1 MNGLIKNVTAIVE
14 DVFECPGKLER
25 KIRKRPIPDARVAYS
40 KLLSVYAPYL
50 SNSSIGKSI
59 NRDHAAVWHYLNK
72 HEDLFTIN
80 DTAYILRYNACE
92 ARVKGLSNVKPV
104 DYREELQERLQM
116 LSQEKCAGLLTLLK
130 NYI

>member
-1 MNGLIKNVTAIVE
+1 MNGLINNVKAIVE
-14 DVFECPGKLER
+14 EVFECPGQLEI

-50 SNSSIGKSI
+50 SNSTIGLSI
-59 NRDHAAVWHYLNK
+59 NRDHTAVWHYLNK

-104 DYREELQERLQM
+104 DYREMLQERVQV
-116 LSQEKCAGLLTLLK
+116 LSQDMCAGLLTLLK
-130 NYI
+130 NHI